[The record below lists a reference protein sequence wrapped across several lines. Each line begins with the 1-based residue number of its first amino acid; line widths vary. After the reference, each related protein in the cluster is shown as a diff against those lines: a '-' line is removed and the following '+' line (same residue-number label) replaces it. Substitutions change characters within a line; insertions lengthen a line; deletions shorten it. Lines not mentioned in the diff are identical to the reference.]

1 MRTHSSCHA
10 LTRKLDVPPR
20 KRTNGTRKIS
30 RPLRRQS
37 LVLLRFSRRLT
48 AGGRS
53 QHGML
58 AALSQVRRGDGLS
71 ARRLAVEY
79 ERNVI
84 EIPGYRILR
93 QLGRGGMATVYLA
106 TQESVQR
113 DVALKIMSPQ
123 LLADPDFGERFLR
136 EARIAAKLHH
146 RHVVGVHDVGRHG
159 NYHYIAMEFLGGG
172 TLLNPDGS
180 SRPLDFALRTTR
192 EIASALNY
200 AHSKGFVHRDVKPDN
215 VLMRDDGSAALTD
228 FGIARASDSATH
240 MTQTGTVVGTPH
252 YMSPEQARGRSLDG
266 RADLYS
272 LGIML
277 YEMLVGRVP
286 YQADDSLAVG
296 IMHITQPVP
305 LLPDRF
311 AAIQPLLSRLL
322 AKQPEDRFQNG
333 DAVADAIEQIELSMS
348 DGGSMIRRFANENDN
363 TQVLAPDA
371 ATCALPAVSVPS
383 RVATPRSTPAPGAG
397 GQRYR
402 SEPSMG
408 SLDAVAATPQL
419 RPMPYRA
426 TPRPANAGKPQR
438 GSRVWL
444 YAVIAV
450 IVLGVA
456 GFSLWYYQNRLRGL
470 LPNTELNTLI
480 SRGQKALIAG
490 ALIGPGS
497 AREMFEGARALDID
511 NDQARK
517 GLNEVGRRLIEQGHA
532 SVVQGDFS
540 AADKDLV
547 AADEVLGGGADVD
560 RLKDD
565 LHTARTRNT
574 KSGHLLA
581 DADAALAAGHLF
593 GSGSA
598 AAIYQQVMDA
608 DATNALALNG
618 LQKVA
623 KAAAQQARDAIA
635 AGDIVQAN
643 QHIADL
649 TRLSPNNPSIP
660 ELRAA
665 IANQHADASQAQEM
679 QLTQAEA
686 QQRAGKLAGDDGAIA
701 LFHAVLKH
709 EPNNVRA
716 NTGLQKAAQTLIAQA
731 NAALDDDNTVQ
742 AGKLLLL
749 ASDASPD
756 SRQLRFAQSR
766 LREARE
772 RLDISKQQAQISP
785 AQAAQ
790 IQQLIAAGERAL
802 AAGNLIVPPIDSA
815 FDKFRA
821 VLRIDPKNAQA
832 TAGLGKIAA
841 RAKPLFDQAIK
852 SGHPKHARGFIDA
865 ISQADPSDKSVDS
878 MRERLANVFLDDA
891 EKSINN
897 SNHADAEY
905 DIKAARELA
914 PNNPRIAPT
923 DMKFQAMPG
932 G

>member
-1 MRTHSSCHA
+1 
-10 LTRKLDVPPR
+10 
-20 KRTNGTRKIS
+20 
-30 RPLRRQS
+30 
-37 LVLLRFSRRLT
+37 
-48 AGGRS
+48 
-53 QHGML
+53 ML
-58 AALSQVRRGDGLS
+58 AVLSQARRGDGLS
-71 ARRLAVEY
+71 ARRLVVEY

-159 NYHYIAMEFLGGG
+159 SHHYIAMEYLGGG
-172 TLLNPDGS
+172 TLLNPDGTP
-180 SRPLDFALRTTR
+180 RPLDFALRTTR

-272 LGIML
+272 LGIVL

-296 IMHITQPVP
+296 IMHITQPIP
-305 LLPDRF
+305 QLPERF
-311 AAIQPLLSRLL
+311 TALQPLLSRLL
-322 AKQPEDRFQNG
+322 AKQPEERFQSG

-348 DGGSMIRRFANENDN
+348 DGSMIRRFANENES
-363 TQVLAPDA
+363 TQILGQNDA
-371 ATCALPAVSVPS
+371 TFALPAVSAPP
-383 RVATPRSTPAPGAG
+383 RATASTPAPAAGA
-397 GQRYR
+397 QRYR
-402 SEPSMG
+402 SEPSLG
-408 SLDAVAATPQL
+408 RLDDVAASPQL

-426 TPRPANAGKPQR
+426 TPRPANMGKAQR
-438 GSRVWL
+438 GSRGWV
-444 YAVIAV
+444 YAVV
-450 IVLGVA
+450 GVVVLCVA
-456 GFSLWYYQNRLRGL
+456 GFGLWHYQNRLRGL
-470 LPNTELNTLI
+470 LPNTELNSLI

-490 ALIGPGS
+490 KLIGPGS
-497 AREMFEGARALDID
+497 AREMFQAARSLDID

-517 GLNEVGRRLIEQGHA
+517 GLNEVGRRLVEQGHA
-532 SVVQGDFS
+532 AIVQGDF
-540 AADKDLV
+540 AAANKDLV
-547 AADEVLGGGADVD
+547 AADEVLGGGAEVD

-565 LHTARTRNT
+565 LHTAQTRNT
-574 KSGHLLA
+574 KSGQLLA
-581 DADAALAAGHLF
+581 AADAALAAGNLF

-608 DATNALALNG
+608 DPTNALALNG

-635 AGDIVQAN
+635 AGDIDQAN

-649 TRLSPNNPSIP
+649 TRLSPNNPAIP
-660 ELRAA
+660 DLRAA
-665 IANQHADASQAQEM
+665 IANQHADASQALETK
-679 QLTQAEA
+679 LTQAEA
-686 QQRAGKLAGDDGAIA
+686 RQRGGKLAGDDGAIA
-701 LFHAVLKH
+701 LFHAVLKQDA
-709 EPNNVRA
+709 NNVRA
-716 NTGLQKAAQTLIAQA
+716 RTGLQRAAQTLVAQA

-742 AGKLLLL
+742 ADKLLLL
-749 ASDASPD
+749 AADAAPD
-756 SRQLRFAQSR
+756 SRELRIARSR
-766 LREARE
+766 LRETRE
-772 RLDISKQQAQISP
+772 RLDIAKQQAQITP

-790 IQQLIAAGERAL
+790 IQQMLAAGDRAL
-802 AAGNLIVPPIDSA
+802 AAGNLIVPPVDCA

-821 VLRIDPKNAQA
+821 VLRIDPKNLQA
-832 TAGLGKIAA
+832 MAGLGKIAA

-852 SGHPKHARGFIDA
+852 NGTPKRARAYIDA
-865 ISQADPSDKSVDS
+865 ISQSDPSDKSVDS

-891 EKSINN
+891 EKSIGNGD
-897 SNHADAEY
+897 HASADY
-905 DIKAARELA
+905 DIKAARQLS
-914 PNNPRIAPT
+914 PNNPRIAPM
-923 DMKFQAMPG
+923 DMKLQAMPG